1 MLTMIS
7 MIFTT
12 GMHGLYM
19 LCLVKMLLMYTYVQ
33 CLPRD
38 TVNSM
43 HALIKLPFVLMLL
56 CNILHNG
63 LVLYSFVAQMHAPV
77 LQYVGKHFHEW

>member
-1 MLTMIS
+1 M
-7 MIFTT
+7 
-12 GMHGLYM
+12 YVY
-19 LCLVKMLLMYTYVQ
+19 LCVLICAPRILMYTYVQ

-77 LQYVGKHFHEW
+77 LQYVGKHFQEW